1 MRSTRTALLLAAA
14 TLLLAGCSATPT
26 TDGDAPSDLPTAPP
40 TVSLP
45 PISEPPVETESPPAG
60 LFEDLPGDDE
70 EPTTAPAPVWSAED
84 VLGACKNA
92 WIEGAEGIDWG
103 RYDFDPEDVR
113 DLGDGSHYA
122 EFHAEAEGDAP
133 ADTRSCLVSGD
144 PAAPVVVLNP
154 ELG

>member
-45 PISEPPVETESPPAG
+45 PISEPPVETESPA
-60 LFEDLPGDDE
+60 PGDDE